1 MKYRGDAHKSGR
13 KRKESEREKK
23 NRHIL
28 KLHIQLW
35 IAFTLTI
42 FFFPLHLIFFSTY
55 YRFVIRNSRK
65 MGLLSSKWL
74 LYQLKVSDQHLD
86 SFDKITKPNEI
97 AWIRAEMEHI
107 LTLVTV
113 NSVNENAQSI
123 CDWNA
128 ERIKPKSN
136 AEKLDMY
143 CVRTCDGH

>member
-1 MKYRGDAHKSGR
+1 MKYRGNAHKSGR

-97 AWIRAEMEHI
+97 AWMRAEMEHI
-107 LTLVTV
+107 LTGYRKFG
-113 NSVNENAQSI
+113 
-123 CDWNA
+123 
-128 ERIKPKSN
+128 ERECPINLGLK
-136 AEKLDMY
+136 
-143 CVRTCDGH
+143 CRTHKTKKQCREIGHVLC